1 MRYELKRIDPWSACK
16 ITFLIAGAVGF
27 VIGALYAVAITL
39 MASFIGMAGMSEGMP
54 DEMGYIVGATGLI
67 AVVAWIVLT
76 LLYAVLG
83 ALVVS
88 LGTWLY
94 NLLAGAMGGVTMTL
108 EPPPSVIPAPAA
120 ATAAAPADTTPP
132 DASDASTSTADAGG
146 SDPQAS

>member
-1 MRYELKRIDPWSACK
+1 MRYQLKRIDLWSACK

-27 VIGALYAVAITL
+27 VIGALYAVAITM
-39 MASFIGMAGMSEGMP
+39 MASFMGMVGMSEGMP

-76 LLYAVLG
+76 ILYAVLG

-108 EPPPSVIPAPAA
+108 ETLPSVVPAPAA
-120 ATAAAPADTTPP
+120 ASADATPP
-132 DASDASTSTADAGG
+132 ATDTSTSAADVGG

>member
-1 MRYELKRIDPWSACK
+1 MRYQLKRIDPWSACK

-39 MASFIGMAGMSEGMP
+39 MASFMGMMGVSEGMP

-76 LLYAVLG
+76 ILYAVLG

-94 NLLAGAMGGVTMTL
+94 NLLAGAMGGITLTL
-108 EPPPSVIPAPAA
+108 ETLPSVIPAPAA
-120 ATAAAPADTTPP
+120 ETADATPP
-132 DASDASTSTADAGG
+132 ASDASTAAADTSG
-146 SDPQAS
+146 QASQST

>member
-1 MRYELKRIDPWSACK
+1 MRYQLKRIDPWSACK

-39 MASFIGMAGMSEGMP
+39 MASFMGMVGMSEGMP

-76 LLYAVLG
+76 ILYAVLG

-94 NLLAGAMGGVTMTL
+94 NLLAGAMGGVNLTFEAL
-108 EPPPSVIPAPAA
+108 PSAVPAATPAPAD
-120 ATAAAPADTTPP
+120 AAPP
-132 DASDASTSTADAGG
+132 ASDASTSTADAGG

>member
-27 VIGALYAVAITL
+27 VIGAIYAVAITL

-108 EPPPSVIPAPAA
+108 EPPPSVVPAATPAPADA
-120 ATAAAPADTTPP
+120 ASTAAPP
-132 DASDASTSTADAGG
+132 VSDASTAAADAGG

>member
-1 MRYELKRIDPWSACK
+1 MRYQLKRIDPWSACK
-16 ITFLIAGAVGF
+16 IAFLIAGSVGF

-39 MASFIGMAGMSEGMP
+39 MASFVGMVGMSEGMP

-67 AVVAWIVLT
+67 AVVAWIVMT
-76 LLYAVLG
+76 ILYAVLG

-108 EPPPSVIPAPAA
+108 ETLPSVIPAPAA
-120 ATAAAPADTTPP
+120 ETAEATPPATDASTAAADTPGP
-132 DASDASTSTADAGG
+132 DSQST
-146 SDPQAS
+146 